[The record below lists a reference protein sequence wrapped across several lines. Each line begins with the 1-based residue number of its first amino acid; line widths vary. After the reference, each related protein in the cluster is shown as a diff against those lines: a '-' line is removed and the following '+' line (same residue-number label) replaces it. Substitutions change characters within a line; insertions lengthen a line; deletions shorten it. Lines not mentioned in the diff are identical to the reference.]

1 MENQLYI
8 SAFCKIRNNTI
19 SVNENIVFQE
29 DSLGFAEF
37 SKKAYKSLEESYPK
51 FFKMDNLCKL
61 SYLSTEFLAKSFGKF
76 DTNTAIVLSNNAS
89 SLDTDRK
96 HQKAISDKENYF
108 PSPAVFVYT
117 LPNIA
122 IGEISIKHQLKSEN
136 AFFVSRNFNPKL
148 LFDYTQILIAN
159 NKTNAVL
166 CGWVNFD
173 QNEYESLLFLI
184 SKEKSDLRF
193 NTENIKHYLS

>member
-8 SAFCKIRNNTI
+8 SAFCKIKNNTI

-29 DSLGFAEF
+29 DNVDFAEF
-37 SKKAYKSLEESYPK
+37 SKKAYKSLEESYSK

-61 SYLSTEFLAKSFGKF
+61 SYLSTEFLVKSFGEF
-76 DTNTAIVLSNNAS
+76 DENTAIVLSNNAS

-96 HQKAISDKENYF
+96 HQKSISDKENYF

-136 AFFVSRNFNPKL
+136 AFFVSEKYNPKL
-148 LFDYTQILIAN
+148 LFEYATILIAN
-159 NKTNAVL
+159 NKTNSVL

-184 SKEKSDLRF
+184 SKEKSDLKF
-193 NTENIKHYLS
+193 NTENINII

>member
-8 SAFCKIRNNTI
+8 SAFCKIKNNTI
-19 SVNENIVFQE
+19 SVNENVVFQE
-29 DSLGFAEF
+29 DSVSFAEF
-37 SKKAYKSLEESYPK
+37 SKKAYKSLEDSYPK

-61 SYLSTEFLAKSFGKF
+61 SYLSTEFLSKSFGKF
-76 DTNTAIVLSNNAS
+76 DENTAIVLSNNAS

-96 HQKAISDKENYF
+96 HQKSISDKENYF

-136 AFFVSRNFNPKL
+136 AFFVSEKYNPKL
-148 LFDYTQILIAN
+148 LFEYATILIAN
-159 NKTNAVL
+159 NKTNSVL

-184 SKEKSDLRF
+184 SKEKSDLKF
-193 NTENIKHYLS
+193 NTENINII

>member
-8 SAFCKIRNNTI
+8 SAFCKIKNNAI
-19 SVNENIVFQE
+19 SVNENVVFQE
-29 DSLGFAEF
+29 DSVDFAEF
-37 SKKAYKSLEESYPK
+37 SKKAYKSLEESYSK

-76 DTNTAIVLSNNAS
+76 NENTAIVLSNNAS

-96 HQKAISDKENYF
+96 HQKSISDKENYF

-136 AFFVSRNFNPKL
+136 AFFVSEKYNPKL
-148 LFDYTQILIAN
+148 LFEYATILIAN
-159 NKTNAVL
+159 NKTNSVL

-184 SKEKSDLRF
+184 SKEKSDLKF
-193 NTENIKHYLS
+193 NTENINII